1 MTVGEFVAFVVGWNM
16 ILEYIIGTA
25 SCACALSACFDI
37 LSSGAISNLTTE
49 EAEKFWT
56 SKDNPPDLLAFI
68 ITLLM
73 MMIFFKGVKKSVQF
87 NHVMNAI
94 NLVAFIVMVSVGLWF
109 CHFQN
114 WRPFLPFG
122 FKGVIH
128 GAATCFYAFIGFD
141 IIATTGEEST
151 NPRRSIPSAI
161 IASLVIILVAY
172 ISTSGEKYFKGLKL
186 VV

>member
-1 MTVGEFVAFVVGWNM
+1 MELTVIF
-16 ILEYIIGTA
+16 IQ
-25 SCACALSACFDI
+25 ACFDI
-37 LSSGAISNLTTE
+37 LSSGAISNLTSE

-56 SKDNPPDLLAFI
+56 SEGNPPDLLAFI

-114 WRPFLPFG
+114 WSPFLPFG
-122 FKGVIH
+122 MKGVIH

-141 IIATTGEEST
+141 IIATTGEESM

-172 ISTSGEKYFKGLKL
+172 ISTSGKKMF
-186 VV
+186 